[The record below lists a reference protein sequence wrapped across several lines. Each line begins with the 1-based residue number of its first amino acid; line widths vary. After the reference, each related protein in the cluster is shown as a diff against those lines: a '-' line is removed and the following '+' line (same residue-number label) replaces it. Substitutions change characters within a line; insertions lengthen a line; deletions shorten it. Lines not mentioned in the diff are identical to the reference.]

1 MPVQPGF
8 QRQCGES
15 GAYARRVSG
24 CAFHSNDEAVSE
36 MRTLGAI
43 VALALAA
50 SPVLAQT
57 PTQTPAPAPTQT
69 PTQAP
74 TQAPTPTPTQTQTQT
89 QRKDCGELK
98 TEIET
103 KIRNNGEK
111 VFTLAVVGK
120 DTAEDGKVVGTCDGG
135 TNKIVYKRGVAEAP
149 RETTG
154 EAKPQPK

>member
-1 MPVQPGF
+1 
-8 QRQCGES
+8 
-15 GAYARRVSG
+15 
-24 CAFHSNDEAVSE
+24 
-36 MRTLGAI
+36 MRTLVAI

-50 SPVLAQT
+50 SPALAQT
-57 PTQTPAPAPTQT
+57 PTPTQAPAPAPAPT
-69 PTQAP
+69 
-74 TQAPTPTPTQTQTQT
+74 PTPT

-103 KIRNNGEK
+103 KIRNNGVK

>member
-1 MPVQPGF
+1 
-8 QRQCGES
+8 
-15 GAYARRVSG
+15 
-24 CAFHSNDEAVSE
+24 
-36 MRTLGAI
+36 MRTLVAI

-50 SPVLAQT
+50 SPALAQT

-69 PTQAP
+69 PTQ
-74 TQAPTPTPTQTQTQT
+74 TPTPTPTPTPT

-103 KIRNNGEK
+103 KIRNNGVK

>member
-1 MPVQPGF
+1 
-8 QRQCGES
+8 
-15 GAYARRVSG
+15 
-24 CAFHSNDEAVSE
+24 
-36 MRTLGAI
+36 MRTLMTI

-50 SPVLAQT
+50 SPALAQ
-57 PTQTPAPAPTQT
+57 PQPQMQPQSQP
-69 PTQAP
+69 
-74 TQAPTPTPTQTQTQT
+74 QTQSQP

-103 KIRNNGEK
+103 KIRNNGVK

-135 TNKIVYKRGVAEAP
+135 TSKIVYKRGVAEAP

>member
-8 QRQCGES
+8 QRQCCES

-24 CAFHSNDEAVSE
+24 CAFHSNDEGVSE
-36 MRTLGAI
+36 MRTLVAI

-69 PTQAP
+69 
-74 TQAPTPTPTQTQTQT
+74 QT

-103 KIRNNGEK
+103 KIRNNGVK

>member
-1 MPVQPGF
+1 
-8 QRQCGES
+8 
-15 GAYARRVSG
+15 
-24 CAFHSNDEAVSE
+24 
-36 MRTLGAI
+36 MRTLVAI

-50 SPVLAQT
+50 SPALAQT
-57 PTQTPAPAPTQT
+57 PTQTPAPAPAPTQT
-69 PTQAP
+69 PTQ
-74 TQAPTPTPTQTQTQT
+74 TPTPTPT

-103 KIRNNGEK
+103 KIRNNGVK
-111 VFTLAVVGK
+111 VFTLTVVGK